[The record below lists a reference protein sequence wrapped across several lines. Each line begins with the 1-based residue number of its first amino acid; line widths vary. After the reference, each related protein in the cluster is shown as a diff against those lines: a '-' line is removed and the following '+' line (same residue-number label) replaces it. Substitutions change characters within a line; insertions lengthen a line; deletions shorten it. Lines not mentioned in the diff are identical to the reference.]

1 MGKPGGRLHVP
12 PAPKTKE
19 QELDEFVQLFWETY
33 QAHRTEYGPA
43 PRAPPPQRVWTFG
56 AARKGTA
63 CDICHGRPF
72 LDGVTRASNMSDF
85 TKAVAKVRGW
95 VEPELKEEDKFV
107 VRKGLR
113 VYLNDKEKGKPK
125 ALKYPRKE

>member
-43 PRAPPPQRVWTFG
+43 PRAPPPSGSGHLGQ
-56 AARKGTA
+56 
-63 CDICHGRPF
+63 H
-72 LDGVTRASNMSDF
+72 
-85 TKAVAKVRGW
+85 VRG
-95 VEPELKEEDKFV
+95 
-107 VRKGLR
+107 RR
-113 VYLNDKEKGKPK
+113 VTFAMAGRSLTE
-125 ALKYPRKE
+125 